1 MKLVHLAIKYEIE
14 NIQLIT
20 LTIKILKQN
29 IYLVYYNMHLLIPDY
44 PKYYNL
50 HYLFSLKFFKMIN

>member
-29 IYLVYYNMHLLIPDY
+29 IY
-44 PKYYNL
+44 
-50 HYLFSLKFFKMIN
+50 